1 MTSTPRLDE
10 EYLQNPHELAARLR
24 AEGPARP
31 VLMPD
36 GVRVWLVTGHADA
49 RALLTDPRLSSDGV
63 YDRLEHARALAEGKK
78 IEFSR
83 SLAAHLLN
91 VDPPDHTRLRKLVN
105 KAFTSRTIARLR
117 PRIEEITTE
126 LLDAMPVGESVDL
139 LAEFALPLP
148 IRVICELM
156 GIPAEDRERFAGWS
170 GEMVSTAAAEEVGA
184 ASAAM
189 AGYLAEL
196 VESKRANP
204 AEDLLSALVHA
215 SDNGDQLAVPELIA
229 MTFVLLIGG
238 YETTVNLIGNGV
250 LSLLRAPDQLAALR
264 ADPGLLP
271 NAVEEFLRF
280 ETPNNMASPRYTRQ
294 AVRIGDIE
302 IPAGELVLV
311 SLLAG
316 NRDARR
322 FPDPD
327 RLDITRPT
335 GAHLG
340 FGHGIHYC
348 VGAPLG
354 RLEGEIAIGRLL
366 ERFSRIELATD
377 PASLRWRSSTQMH
390 GLETLPV
397 RLWHRAPTPE
407 HD

>member
-1 MTSTPRLDE
+1 MSQLKNPPSLGD
-10 EYLQNPHELAARLR
+10 EYLQNPHDLSARLR

-31 VLMPD
+31 VTMPD
-36 GVRVWLVTGHADA
+36 GVRVWLVTSHAEA

-63 YDRLEHARALAEGKK
+63 YDRLEYARQLAEGKK

-105 KAFTSRTIARLR
+105 KAFTGRTIARLR
-117 PRIEEITTE
+117 PRVEEIADE
-126 LLDAMPVGESVDL
+126 LLDAIPENEPVDL
-139 LAEFALPLP
+139 IPAFALPLP
-148 IRVICELM
+148 IQVICELM
-156 GIPAEDRERFAGWS
+156 GIPADDRGRFAGWS
-170 GEMVSTAAAEEVGA
+170 GQMVSTAAPEEIGA
-184 ASAAM
+184 ASEAM
-189 AGYLAEL
+189 AGYLAGL
-196 VESKRANP
+196 VEGKRAEP
-204 AEDLLSALVHA
+204 ADDLLSALVHA
-215 SDNGDQLAVPELIA
+215 SEDGDRLTVPELIA

-238 YETTVNLIGNGV
+238 YETTVNLISGGV
-250 LSLLRAPDQLAALR
+250 LSLLREPAQLAALR

-271 NAVEEFLRF
+271 NAIEEFLRF
-280 ETPNNMASPRYTRQ
+280 ETPNNMASPRFTKEP
-294 AVRIGDIE
+294 VVVGDVT
-302 IPAGELVLV
+302 IPKDELVMV

-316 NRDARR
+316 NRDAER
-322 FPDPD
+322 FADPD

-366 ERFSRIELATD
+366 ERFSRMELAVD
-377 PASLRWRSSTQMH
+377 PAGLRWRSSTQMH
-390 GLETLPV
+390 GLEALPLLL
-397 RLWHRAPTPE
+397 RH
-407 HD
+407 

>member
-1 MTSTPRLDE
+1 MPDLKQLPRLDD

-31 VLMPD
+31 VVMPD
-36 GVRVWLVTGHADA
+36 GVRVWLVTSHEQA

-63 YDRLEHARALAEGKK
+63 YDRLEHARQLAEGRK

-91 VDPPDHTRLRKLVN
+91 VDPPDHTRLRKLVA

-117 PRIEEITTE
+117 PRIEEITAE
-126 LLDAMPVGESVDL
+126 LLDAIAEDEPVDL
-139 LAEFALPLP
+139 IAAFALPLP
-148 IRVICELM
+148 IKVICELM
-156 GIPAEDRERFAGWS
+156 GIPAEDRRRFAGWS
-170 GEMVSTAAAEEVGA
+170 GRMVSTAAPEEIGA
-184 ASAAM
+184 ASAEM
-189 AGYLAEL
+189 AGYLAGL
-196 VESKRANP
+196 VERKRTAP
-204 AEDLLSALVHA
+204 ADDLLSALVHA
-215 SDNGDQLAVPELIA
+215 SEDGDRLAVPELIA

-238 YETTVNLIGNGV
+238 YETTVNLISSGV
-250 LSLLRAPDQLAALR
+250 LSLLREPEQLAALR

-280 ETPNNMASPRYTRQ
+280 ETPNNLASPRFTTEPVV
-294 AVRIGDIE
+294 AGDVE
-302 IPAGELVLV
+302 IPEGELVMV

-316 NRDARR
+316 NRDAER

-354 RLEGEIAIGRLL
+354 RLEGEIAIGGLL
-366 ERFSRIELATD
+366 ARFSRIDLAVD
-377 PASLRWRSSTQMH
+377 PASLRWRGSTQMH
-390 GLETLPV
+390 GLEALPL
-397 RLWHRAPTPE
+397 RLRR
-407 HD
+407 